1 MKQSRTNK
9 PSALDAGRIYEVA
22 RQAGVSIVTVSRV
35 FNNYP
40 HVSERMR
47 ARVFAA
53 ARAVGYKPRVVSK
66 RRVIAVIVG
75 HMDQLTA
82 GDYKTRLIL
91 QIVQSAARNG
101 FLVEFIPYDSVEMAT
116 EHHVD
121 GVIEVGLTSDEI
133 HRLEELPNV
142 PTVLINKARQD
153 KRHYAVCS
161 DHVDEG
167 RTATEYLVNHGHTT
181 IALVLDELAGWGPGH
196 RINGYTDALAR
207 RSNARKSCILSAEDL
222 TPEEIA
228 QQIVDSR
235 CTAAILFSDNLG
247 LAVLDALHHDFTK
260 TIPNDISIIGLENKS
275 ISPFMNPRLTTI
287 EQPLAPIAE
296 SAVACIL
303 NKIKGVDS
311 GSPRQFKSRLIE
323 RDSVKRN

>member
-1 MKQSRTNK
+1 MKKSRTK
-9 PSALDAGRIYEVA
+9 KTSVLDAGRIYEVA
-22 RQAGVSIVTVSRV
+22 KQAGVSIVTVSRV

-40 HVSERMR
+40 HVSDRMR

-91 QIVQSAARNG
+91 QIVQSAAQNG
-101 FLVEFIPYDSVEMAT
+101 FLVEFIPYDSLEMAT

-161 DHVDEG
+161 DHADEG
-167 RTATEYLVNHGHTT
+167 RTATEYLIDHGHTA
-181 IALVLDELAGWGPGH
+181 IALVLDEETGWGPTQ
-196 RINGYTDALAR
+196 RIKGYTEALAR
-207 RSNARKSCILSAEDL
+207 RSKAGKSCVLSAEDL

-228 QQIVDSR
+228 QQIIDHR
-235 CTAAILFSDNLG
+235 CTAAILFSDNVG
-247 LAVLDALHHDFTK
+247 LAVLDALHNRFGK
-260 TIPNDISIIGLENKS
+260 TIPKEISVVGLENKS
-275 ISPFMNPRLTTI
+275 VSPFMNPRLTTI
-287 EQPLAPIAE
+287 EQPLTDLAE
-296 SAVACIL
+296 SAVTCI
-303 NKIKGVDS
+303 VDTIRGS
-311 GSPRQFKSRLIE
+311 GPDTPRPFKSRLIE
-323 RDSVKRN
+323 RDSVR

>member
-1 MKQSRTNK
+1 MKKSSRNK
-9 PSALDAGRIYEVA
+9 TSTLDAGRIYEVA
-22 RQAGVSIVTVSRV
+22 KQADVSIVTVSRV
-35 FNNYP
+35 FNNYA
-40 HVSERMR
+40 HVSDRMR

-53 ARAVGYKPRVVSK
+53 ARAVGYKPRVVTK

-91 QIVQSAARNG
+91 QIVQAAAHNG

-121 GVIEVGLTSDEI
+121 GVIEVGLTSDEV

-161 DHVDEG
+161 DHVDES
-167 RTATEYLVNHGHTT
+167 RTATEYLIDHGHTA
-181 IALVLDELAGWGPGH
+181 IALVLDEDTGWGPTQ
-196 RINGYTDALAR
+196 RIKGYTEALAR
-207 RSNARKSCILSAEDL
+207 RSNVRKQCILSAQDL
-222 TPEEIA
+222 PVEIA
-228 QQIVDSR
+228 RQILDSG
-235 CTAAILFSDNLG
+235 CTAVILFSDNLG
-247 LAVLDALHHDFTK
+247 LAVLDALHNDFGK
-260 TIPNDISIIGLENKS
+260 KIPGDISIVGLENKS
-275 ISPFMNPRLTTI
+275 VSPFMNPRLTTI
-287 EQPLAPIAE
+287 EQPLAELAE
-296 SAVACIL
+296 SAVACIV
-303 NKIKGVDS
+303 NKIKGVES
-311 GSPRQFKSRLIE
+311 AAPRQFKSRLIE

>member
-1 MKQSRTNK
+1 MKKSRQHKT
-9 PSALDAGRIYEVA
+9 PALDAGRIYEVA
-22 RQAGVSIVTVSRV
+22 KQAAVSIVTVSRV

-40 HVSERMR
+40 HVSDRMR
-47 ARVFAA
+47 TRVFAA

-91 QIVQSAARNG
+91 QIVQAAAHNG
-101 FLVEFIPYDSVEMAT
+101 FLVEFIPYDSIEMAT

-121 GVIEVGLTSDEI
+121 GVIEVGLTSAEVQ
-133 HRLEELPNV
+133 RLEELPNV

-167 RTATEYLVNHGHTT
+167 RTATEYLVDHGHTA
-181 IALVLDELAGWGPGH
+181 IALVLDEDTGWGPGQ
-196 RINGYTDALAR
+196 RIKGYTEALAR
-207 RSNARKSCILSAEDL
+207 RSNARNQCILSAEDL
-222 TPEEIA
+222 TPAEIA
-228 QQIVDSR
+228 QQILDSR

-247 LAVLDALHHDFTK
+247 LAVLDALHNDFGK
-260 TIPNDISIIGLENKS
+260 VIPNDISIVGLENKS

-287 EQPLAPIAE
+287 EQPLAELAE
-296 SAVACIL
+296 SAVACIV
-303 NKIKGVDS
+303 NKIKGSDS
-311 GSPRQFKSRLIE
+311 ITPRQFKSRLIE
-323 RDSVKRN
+323 RDSVKRI